1 MELSAVHPANRI
13 TTGTKTAGIKDQ
25 TFLAVTIILFRTIG
39 FEDRSALNSGLYHAI
54 VARVETLGDES
65 LVVTRDSMW
74 QGSQE
79 ISARLEDWRR

>member
-39 FEDRSALNSGLYHAI
+39 FEDRFGAQLRTVPRNRCS
-54 VARVETLGDES
+54 R
-65 LVVTRDSMW
+65 
-74 QGSQE
+74 
-79 ISARLEDWRR
+79 